1 MKRKNIAYHTRSTAD
16 DSKIVGGSFGGDFSL
31 DTVERLA
38 RSHFTVVVKQSGTPV
53 FVDKQGREV
62 RVYFSV
68 DPRDT
73 VMGKAAIAEYNK
85 EQARLAAIQEEKEKE
100 QDDQIE
106 SLMDSLSKEE
116 IIRRLSVR

>member
-1 MKRKNIAYHTRSTAD
+1 MKNIAYHTRSAAD
-16 DSKIVGGSFGGDFSL
+16 DSKIVGGCFGGDFSI

-38 RSHFTVVVKQSGTPV
+38 KSHFTVIVKPSGTPV

-73 VMGKAAIAEYNK
+73 AMGKAAIAEHNK
-85 EQARLAAIQEEKEKE
+85 EMARLASIQEEKEKE
-100 QDDQIE
+100 QDAQIE
-106 SLMDSLSKEE
+106 TLMDSLSKEE
-116 IIRRLSVR
+116 IIRRLSGK

>member
-1 MKRKNIAYHTRSTAD
+1 MKNIAYHTRSTVD

-38 RSHFTVVVKQSGTPV
+38 KSHFKVVVKPSGTPV
-53 FVDKQGREV
+53 FVDKHGREV

-73 VMGKAAIAEYNK
+73 AMGKAAIAEHNK
-85 EQARLAAIQEEKEKE
+85 EMARLASIQEEKEKE

-106 SLMDSLSKEE
+106 TLMDTLSKEE
-116 IIRRLSVR
+116 IIRRLSGL

>member
-1 MKRKNIAYHTRSTAD
+1 M
-16 DSKIVGGSFGGDFSL
+16 

-38 RSHFTVVVKQSGTPV
+38 KSHFTVIVKPSGTPV

-73 VMGKAAIAEYNK
+73 AMGKAAISEYNK
-85 EQARLAAIQEEKEKE
+85 EKARLQAIQEQKEAE
-100 QDDQIE
+100 QQTQIDD
-106 SLMDSLSKEE
+106 LMAGLSNEE
-116 IIRRLSVR
+116 IIRRLSGL